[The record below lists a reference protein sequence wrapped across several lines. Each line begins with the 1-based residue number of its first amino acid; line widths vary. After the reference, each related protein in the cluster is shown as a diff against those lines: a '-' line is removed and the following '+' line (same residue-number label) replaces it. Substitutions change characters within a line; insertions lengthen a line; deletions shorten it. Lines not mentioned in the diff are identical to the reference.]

1 MMNRTIIMRA
11 FIQQVRDKSTYIYFL
26 LFPLALMLILGSI
39 LQGAFGTS
47 EIENKIDPIQ
57 IRYVA
62 ADKQKAA
69 QFETVLKEFS
79 APKLVFKASE
89 DEKQAI
95 QALKKQQADVYL
107 SIGKDIDVQ
116 MNELTD
122 IQFTLLKSYLVEL
135 FQTIHRLEGAQR
147 FDQAPEEIF
156 GSNKELDKVLV
167 VDQSNLKKPA
177 TSYQY
182 YSVAMIALFILYMA
196 ENGLE
201 MFGRSRRHK
210 TLQREAIS
218 PVSRQQIINS
228 TFVGHMLLGFSA
240 VFVLMVITQTIFD
253 VPWQQQFG
261 FSFLNLS
268 SLMILFLALGAFLET
283 VGKEVGTG
291 ITQIIIQVA
300 AFLGGGYFPVSE
312 GMMNFSPMGWVM
324 GPIREALWTNNPL
337 QWRGIILNLTFA
349 VVMFLSMS
357 IVLNR
362 REEF

>member
-1 MMNRTIIMRA
+1 MNRTIIIRA
-11 FIQQVRDKSTYIYFL
+11 FVQQIRDKSTYIYFL
-26 LFPLALMLILGSI
+26 LFPLALMLVLGSI

-62 ADKQKAA
+62 TDQKKGA
-69 QFETVLKEFS
+69 QFEAILQEVST
-79 APKLVFKASE
+79 PKLVFKASS

-95 QALKKQQADVYL
+95 NALKEKQADVYL
-107 SIGKDIDVQ
+107 SIGKNIDVE
-116 MNELTD
+116 MNELSD

-135 FQTIHRLEGAQR
+135 FQTMHRLEGAQR
-147 FDQAPEEIF
+147 FGQAPEEI
-156 GSNKELDKVLV
+156 SDVSEKLDKALV
-167 VDQSNLKKPA
+167 VDQTNLKKPA

-201 MFGRSRRHK
+201 MFGKSRRHK

-218 PVSRQQIINS
+218 PVSRQTIINS
-228 TFVGHMLLGFSA
+228 TFLGHVLLGLCA
-240 VFVLMVITQTIFD
+240 VFVLMVITQTVFD

-283 VGKEVGTG
+283 IGKEVGMG
-291 ITQIIIQVA
+291 ITQIIIQIA

-312 GMMNFSPMGWVM
+312 EMMNFSPMGWVM
-324 GPIREALWTNNPL
+324 GPIREALWTNNAL
-337 QWRGIILNLTFA
+337 QWRGIILNLLFA
-349 VVMFLSMS
+349 VLMFLSMS